1 MRGRHDGVDIL
12 AAATRHGSD
21 HFRSRRVFDFD
32 GLVGQCSAK
41 LAIRHDLSGEASR
54 LRPRL
59 GGALGGQS
67 VW

>member
-1 MRGRHDGVDIL
+1 MRGRYDSVDIL
-12 AAATRHGSD
+12 AAATRHDGD

-32 GLVGQCSAK
+32 GLVGQRSSK
-41 LAIRHDLSGEASR
+41 LAIRDDLSGNASR
-54 LRPRL
+54 LGPRR